1 MSDKVDD
8 AYYYRAKTPY
18 VEYVSKATGSPEA
31 LAKAI
36 KTELLQ
42 GGGEYDVDLARLLM
56 KVETESVINFE
67 QNDSAAFRSQGAPRR
82 ARFEEIKR
90 LLLT

>member
-1 MSDKVDD
+1 MSEKVDD
-8 AYYYRAKTPY
+8 SYYYRAKTPY
-18 VEYVSKATGSPEA
+18 VEYVSKANGKPEE

-36 KTELLQ
+36 KADLLQ

-67 QNDSAAFRSQGAPRR
+67 ENDNAAFRSQGAGRR

-90 LLLT
+90 LLFS